1 MSQANDE
8 AQTLEKA
15 TVEHRLI
22 KVAYFS
28 MEIAVDPTI
37 PTYAGGLGVLAGDML
52 RSAADLG
59 IPILGVTLLYRHGY
73 FRQQLDEHGNQREED
88 SEWSPE
94 NHLTLMDR
102 RVCVSIEGREVQ
114 VQAWLYLI
122 KGLDGQQVPVYFLD
136 TALPENAPWDRTLTE
151 HLYGGD
157 QHYRLCQ
164 EVVLGMGGIRVLRE
178 LGHTA
183 IETYH
188 MNEGHAALLTL
199 SLLEERLGTP
209 DLKTASDED
218 IHAVRHKCV
227 FTTHTPVP
235 AGHDQFSKDL
245 AVQVLGVERMG
256 ALEVTHCCPEQSMNM
271 TYLALRFSH
280 YINGVAMHHGEVS
293 QGMFPRYPISAITNG
308 VHAVTWTSPP
318 FRELYDRRLPAWRND
333 NLYLRYAI
341 DLPLEEIRHAH
352 AAAKH
357 ALLEEIRKCNGVEL
371 KDSVLTIG
379 FARRA
384 TAYKRADLLFSDLSR
399 LRRIAREIGPLQ
411 IVYGGK
417 AHPQDEGGK
426 LLIRH
431 VFEASEQLKDTIRIV
446 YLEDYDMHLAQL
458 LTSGVDLWLN
468 TPLRPYEASGT
479 SGMKAALNGVP
490 SLSVLDGWWIEGNIE
505 GTTGWSIGHANEVE
519 DVSVETASLYDKL
532 ERIIVP
538 LFYGSPSA
546 FAEIRRSAIAING
559 SFFNSQRMVF
569 QYAANAYFP
578 HNRIEV
584 QQIPMPQE
592 HVS

>member
-1 MSQANDE
+1 MESE
-8 AQTLEKA
+8 S
-15 TVEHRLI
+15 I

-37 PTYAGGLGVLAGDML
+37 PTYAGGLGILAGDML

-59 IPILGVTLLYRHGY
+59 VPMAGVTLLYRHGY

-88 SEWSPE
+88 SAWRPE
-94 NHLTLMDR
+94 DNLTPTNCR
-102 RVCVSIEGREVQ
+102 TSVSIEGREVQ

-122 KGLDGQQVPVYFLD
+122 HGLNGREVPVYFLD
-136 TALPENAPWDRTLTE
+136 TALPENTPWDRTLTE

-164 EVVLGMGGIRVLRE
+164 EVVLGMGGVRILRE
-178 LGHTA
+178 LGHSG

-199 SLLEERLGTP
+199 ALLEERIGTP
-209 DLKTASDED
+209 DLKIASAED
-218 IHAVRHKCV
+218 ILAIRHKCV

-245 AVQVLGVERMG
+245 AVQVLGAERMG
-256 ALEVTHCCPEQSMNM
+256 ALEVTQGCPEQVMNM
-271 TYLALRFSH
+271 TYLAMRFSH

-318 FRELYDRRLPAWRND
+318 FRELYDRYLPAWRND
-333 NLYLRYAI
+333 NLYLRYAL

-352 AAAKH
+352 AAAKR
-357 ALLEEIRKCNGVEL
+357 ALIEEIRKCAGVEL
-371 KDSVLTIG
+371 RESVLTIG

-384 TAYKRADLLFSDLSR
+384 TAYKRADLLFSDLNR
-399 LRRIAREIGPLQ
+399 LRRIAHEIGPLQ

-417 AHPQDEGGK
+417 AHPQDGGGK
-426 LLIRH
+426 ALIRH
-431 VFEASEQLKDTIRIV
+431 VFEASQQLKDTIQIV
-446 YLEDYDMHLAQL
+446 YVEDYDMRLAQL

-490 SLSVLDGWWIEGNIE
+490 SLSVLDGWWIEGNME
-505 GTTGWSIGHANEVE
+505 GITGWAIGHANELE
-519 DVSVETASLYDKL
+519 DVSVELASLYDKL
-532 ERIIVP
+532 ERVIVP
-538 LFYGSPSA
+538 LFYGRPVA
-546 FAEIRRSAIAING
+546 FEEVMRSAIAING
-559 SFFNSQRMVF
+559 SFFNTQRMLF

-578 HNRIEV
+578 HSRLER
-584 QQIPMPQE
+584 
-592 HVS
+592 

>member
-1 MSQANDE
+1 MESE
-8 AQTLEKA
+8 S
-15 TVEHRLI
+15 I

-37 PTYAGGLGVLAGDML
+37 PTYAGGLGILAGDML

-59 IPILGVTLLYRHGY
+59 VPMAGVTLLYRHGY

-88 SEWSPE
+88 SAWRPE
-94 NHLTLMDR
+94 DNLTPTNCR
-102 RVCVSIEGREVQ
+102 TSVSIEGREVQ
-114 VQAWLYLI
+114 VQVWLYLI
-122 KGLDGQQVPVYFLD
+122 HGLNGREVPVYFLD
-136 TALPENAPWDRTLTE
+136 TALPENTPWDRTLTE

-164 EVVLGMGGIRVLRE
+164 EVVLGMGGVRILRE
-178 LGHTA
+178 LGHSG

-199 SLLEERLGTP
+199 ALLEERLGTP
-209 DLKTASDED
+209 DLKIASAED
-218 IHAVRHKCV
+218 IQAIRHKCV

-245 AVQVLGVERMG
+245 AVQVLGAERMG
-256 ALEVTHCCPEQSMNM
+256 ALEVTQGCPEQVMNM
-271 TYLALRFSH
+271 TYLAMRFSH

-318 FRELYDRRLPAWRND
+318 FRELYDRYLPAWRND
-333 NLYLRYAI
+333 NLYLRYAL

-352 AAAKH
+352 AAAKR
-357 ALLEEIRKCNGVEL
+357 ALIEEVRKCAGVEL
-371 KDSVLTIG
+371 RESVLTIG

-384 TAYKRADLLFSDLSR
+384 TAYKRADLLFSDLNR
-399 LRRIAREIGPLQ
+399 LRRIAHEIGPLQ

-417 AHPQDEGGK
+417 AHPQDGGGK
-426 LLIRH
+426 ALIRQ
-431 VFEASEQLKDTIRIV
+431 VFEAAQQLKDTIQIV
-446 YLEDYDMHLAQL
+446 YVEDYDMRLAQL

-490 SLSVLDGWWIEGNIE
+490 SLSVLDGWWIEGNME
-505 GTTGWSIGHANEVE
+505 GITGWAIGHANELE
-519 DVSVETASLYDKL
+519 DVSVELASLYDKL
-532 ERIIVP
+532 ERVIVP
-538 LFYGSPSA
+538 LFYGRPVA
-546 FAEIRRSAIAING
+546 FEEVMRSAIAING
-559 SFFNSQRMVF
+559 SFFNTQRMLF

-578 HNRIEV
+578 NSRLER
-584 QQIPMPQE
+584 
-592 HVS
+592 

>member
-1 MSQANDE
+1 MESE
-8 AQTLEKA
+8 S
-15 TVEHRLI
+15 I

-37 PTYAGGLGVLAGDML
+37 PTYAGGLGILAGDML

-59 IPILGVTLLYRHGY
+59 VPMAGVTLLYRHGY

-88 SEWSPE
+88 SAWRPE
-94 NHLTLMDR
+94 DNLTPTNCR
-102 RVCVSIEGREVQ
+102 TSVSIEGREVQ
-114 VQAWLYLI
+114 VQVWLYLI
-122 KGLDGQQVPVYFLD
+122 HGLNGREVPVYFLD
-136 TALPENAPWDRTLTE
+136 TALPENTPWDRTLTE

-164 EVVLGMGGIRVLRE
+164 EVVLGMGGVRILRE
-178 LGHTA
+178 LGHSG

-199 SLLEERLGTP
+199 ALLEERLGTP
-209 DLKTASDED
+209 DLKIASAED
-218 IHAVRHKCV
+218 IQAIRHKCV

-245 AVQVLGVERMG
+245 AVQVLGAERMG
-256 ALEVTHCCPEQSMNM
+256 ALEVTQGCPEQVMNM
-271 TYLALRFSH
+271 TYLAMRFSH

-318 FRELYDRRLPAWRND
+318 FRELYDRYLPAWRND
-333 NLYLRYAI
+333 NLYLRYAL

-352 AAAKH
+352 AAAKR
-357 ALLEEIRKCNGVEL
+357 ALIEEVRKCAGVEL
-371 KDSVLTIG
+371 RESVLTIG

-384 TAYKRADLLFSDLSR
+384 TAYKRADLLFSDLNR
-399 LRRIAREIGPLQ
+399 LRRIAHEIGPLQ

-417 AHPQDEGGK
+417 AHPQDGGGK
-426 LLIRH
+426 ALIRH
-431 VFEASEQLKDTIRIV
+431 VFEAAQQLKDTIQIV
-446 YLEDYDMHLAQL
+446 YVEDYDMRLAQL

-490 SLSVLDGWWIEGNIE
+490 SLSVLDGWWIEGNME
-505 GTTGWSIGHANEVE
+505 GITGWAIGHANELE
-519 DVSVETASLYDKL
+519 DVSVELASLYDKL
-532 ERIIVP
+532 ERVIVP
-538 LFYGSPSA
+538 LFYGRPVA
-546 FAEIRRSAIAING
+546 FEEVMRSAIAING
-559 SFFNSQRMVF
+559 SFFNTQRMLF

-578 HNRIEV
+578 HSRLER
-584 QQIPMPQE
+584 
-592 HVS
+592 